1 MDESIIPRDGSFR
14 NLLGKIEET
23 KEVKD
28 NSHLVALAEFLEP
41 ELPTV
46 QELIPLNKV

>member
-1 MDESIIPRDGSFR
+1 MDESIIPRDSSFR